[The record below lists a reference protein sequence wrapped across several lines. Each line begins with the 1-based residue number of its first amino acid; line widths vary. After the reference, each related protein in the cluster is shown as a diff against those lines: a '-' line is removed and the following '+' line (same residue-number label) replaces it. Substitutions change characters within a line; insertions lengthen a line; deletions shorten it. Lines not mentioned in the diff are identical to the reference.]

1 MTEAA
6 SEVAAAVRRLLRAAD
21 RAALAT
27 VMRPDAVWGPA
38 GAPYASL
45 VLMALA
51 PDATPLLLL
60 SDLAEHTLNIRADA
74 RVSLLVDGTAGM
86 ADPLAGARATVQAR
100 AAVCDDLG
108 LRARF
113 VARHPAAA
121 MYAGFADFHL
131 YRIDPDSSHLVG
143 GFGRIRWVAGGAV
156 RCSVADAAGALAA
169 AEPGIVAHMN
179 ADHADALRLYATALL
194 RLPDGA
200 WEMTGIDPEGLDL
213 RFEGR
218 IARVDFA
225 DPVCDPEAARTAL
238 VALAARARDGGP
250 AAG

>member
-6 SEVAAAVRRLLRAAD
+6 REAAAAVRHLLRAAD

-27 VMRPDAVWGPA
+27 VMRPDAAWGPA

-60 SDLAEHTLNIRADA
+60 SDLAEHTMNIRADA

-86 ADPLAGARATVQAR
+86 TDPLAGARATVQGR
-100 AAVCDDLG
+100 AARCDDPA

-113 VARHPAAA
+113 VTRHPDAA

-131 YRIDPDSSHLVG
+131 YRIDADSAHLVG
-143 GFGRIRWVAGGAV
+143 GFGRIRWVPGDAV

-169 AEPGIVAHMN
+169 AEPEIVAHMN
-179 ADHADALRLYATALL
+179 ADHADALRLYATVLL
-194 RLPDGA
+194 GLPDGPWA
-200 WEMTGIDPEGLDL
+200 MTGIDPEGLDL
-213 RFEGR
+213 RFEAR
-218 IARVDFA
+218 IARLDFA
-225 DPVCDPEAARTAL
+225 DPVCDPGAARMAL
-238 VALAARARDGGP
+238 VALAARARDGGQ
-250 AAG
+250 AAR